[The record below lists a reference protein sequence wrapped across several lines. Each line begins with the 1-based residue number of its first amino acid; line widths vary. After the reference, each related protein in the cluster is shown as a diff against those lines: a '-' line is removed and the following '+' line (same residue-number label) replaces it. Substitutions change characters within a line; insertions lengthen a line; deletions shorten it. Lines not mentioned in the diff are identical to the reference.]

1 MGEHPAP
8 LFPQEVI
15 DEYAALGVDLP
26 ALFSAGHLG
35 ERMGVTIVEAA
46 ADRVVGTMPVEGN
59 TQPYG
64 LLHGGASAVLAE
76 TLGSIGSML
85 HGGATKIAVG
95 VDLNCTH
102 HRGARS
108 GLVTGVATPY
118 TAAARPPRT
127 RSSSPTNR
135 TSGSAPPASPAS
147 SVTPP
152 APTPADPAPQKHAA
166 SPPYAPTAR
175 PESPPHS
182 GRAAPYPHQIHRR

>member
-1 MGEHPAP
+1 MGEHTAP

-15 DEYAALGVDLP
+15 DEYAALGIDLP

-85 HGGATKIAVG
+85 HGGANKIAVG

-102 HRGARS
+102 HRGVRN

-118 TAAARPPRT
+118 TGAAPPPRT
-127 RSSSPTNR
+127 RSSSPTTR
-135 TSGSAPPASPAS
+135 TSGSAP
-147 SVTPP
+147 
-152 APTPADPAPQKHAA
+152 HA
-166 SPPYAPTAR
+166 
-175 PESPPHS
+175 
-182 GRAAPYPHQIHRR
+182 

>member
-1 MGEHPAP
+1 MGEHTAP
-8 LFPQEVI
+8 KFPQEII

-35 ERMGVTIVEAA
+35 ERMGVQIVEAS

-76 TLGSIGSML
+76 TLGSVGSML
-85 HGGATKIAVG
+85 HGGATKLAVG

-118 TAAARPPRT
+118 TAAAPPPRT
-127 RSSSPTNR
+127 RSSSRTNR
-135 TSGSAPPASPAS
+135 TSASAPHASPACS
-147 SVTPP
+147 ATPP
-152 APTPADPAPQKHAA
+152 SPQPPDAPALHHP
-166 SPPYAPTAR
+166 SAR
-175 PESPPHS
+175 PGSQTRPGRAISTHNHPHS
-182 GRAAPYPHQIHRR
+182 RGR